1 MENEAKISLR
11 VCPGA
16 PRNEVL
22 GFTDGVL
29 RVKVAAPPVKGKA
42 NRELLSFLSRLL
54 GIKERDLAII
64 QGQTSRNKTVAV
76 SGLSNQQVLDRLQD
90 TC

>member
-1 MENEAKISLR
+1 LENEAKISLR

-22 GFTDGVL
+22 GFADGVL

-42 NRELLSFLSRLL
+42 NRELLAFLSQLL

-76 SGLSNQQVLDRLQD
+76 SGLSNQQVLERLQD
-90 TC
+90 AC